1 MKAEYDYILVDTPPL
16 SNMIDA
22 AVVARECDGAV
33 MVIESGA
40 VSYRVAA
47 KAKEQLEKTGCRI
60 LGVVLNK
67 VDTEKEKYYRH
78 YESYYHPYEKREQ

>member
-1 MKAEYDYILVDTPPL
+1 MMKLRYDYILVDTPSL

-22 AVVARECDGAV
+22 AIVARECDGAV

-40 VSYRVAA
+40 VSYKTAV
-47 KAKEQLEKTGCRI
+47 KAKEQLEMTGCRI

-67 VDTEKEKYYRH
+67 VEVEKEKYYRR
-78 YESYYHPYEKREQ
+78 Y